1 MILLNNV
8 TTEEPVDMNGDIKLL
23 PSFENDN
30 EKTNN
35 NTVKG
40 STCGGSQPSRLTV
53 YTNDVCIVDGF
64 NSKYYVMFQMQV
76 INEIPMLE
84 IFELRILE
92 NYDTIP
98 FEWDIMDDIND
109 PILNK

>member
-1 MILLNNV
+1 MKKQIIIVINLETIL
-8 TTEEPVDMNGDIKLL
+8 IKKKKKKK
-23 PSFENDN
+23 
-30 EKTNN
+30 EKKKA
-35 NTVKG
+35 VKG

-76 INEIPMLE
+76 INEISMLE

-92 NYDTIP
+92 NFDTIP